1 MAFQG
6 VKIVTTMLNNLD
18 KPSIITGDVFEK
30 WTNNVN
36 NHYLFLTT
44 LYQTLY
50 TYLMYV
56 IINFHMV
63 FLNKHQHKVKD
74 HEE

>member
-30 WTNNVN
+30 LTNNVN

-44 LYQTLY
+44 LHQTLH
-50 TYLMYV
+50 TYLMYA
-56 IINFHMV
+56 IINFH
-63 FLNKHQHKVKD
+63 NKYILVAQQ
-74 HEE
+74 